1 MPKIDHDTKEKI
13 LAAAEKVFHRNGFKG
28 TRTTEIAQEAGIS
41 RTMLHYYYSTKEE
54 LFQEVMNNTLGVVFP
69 HLARLMEQ
77 NLDLVQSVSLMID
90 TLCDLFEAKPTLP
103 SFVVNIINES
113 PDVVNMLAASSEDDF
128 PHRLEALLNIER
140 QKNDAINNEVTGE
153 DLMINIY
160 SLCGTPFLGYTYIK
174 SKENRTDEQ
183 MMELMQQRRQKIK
196 NLMLKSLLK

>member
-77 NLDLVQSVSLMID
+77 NLDLVQLVSLMID

-113 PDVVNMLAASSEDDF
+113 PDVVNMLAASSDDDF
-128 PHRLEALLNIER
+128 PYRLEVLLNAER
-140 QKNDAINNEVTGE
+140 QKGNNISEFTGE
-153 DLMINIY
+153 DLMMNIY
-160 SLCGTPFLGYTYIK
+160 SLCATPYLGYIYIK
-174 SKENRTDEQ
+174 TKENRTDEQ
-183 MMELMQQRRQKIK
+183 MMELMRLRRQKIK
-196 NLMLKSLLK
+196 NLMLKCLMK

>member
-13 LAAAEKVFHRNGFKG
+13 LAAAEKVFHKNGFKG
-28 TRTTEIAQEAGIS
+28 TRTTEIAVEAGIS

-54 LFQEVMNNTLGVVFP
+54 LFQEVMNNTLGIIFP

-77 NLDLVQSVSLMID
+77 NLDLVQLISLMID

-103 SFVVNIINES
+103 SFIVNVINES

-128 PHRLEALLNIER
+128 PHRLEALLSAER
-140 QKNDAINNEVTGE
+140 QKNNAINEEITGE
-153 DLMINIY
+153 DLMLNIY
-160 SLCGTPFLGYTYIK
+160 SLCGTPYLGYSYIK

-183 MMELMQQRRQKIK
+183 MIELMQQRRQKIK
-196 NLMLKSLLK
+196 NLMFKSLLK

>member
-54 LFQEVMNNTLGVVFP
+54 LFQEVMNNTLGIVFP

-77 NLDLVQSVSLMID
+77 NLDLVQLISLMID

-140 QKNDAINNEVTGE
+140 HKNDAINNEITGE

-183 MMELMQQRRQKIK
+183 MMELMKQRRQKIK

>member
-13 LAAAEKVFHRNGFKG
+13 LTAAEKVFHRNGFKG

-113 PDVVNMLAASSEDDF
+113 PDVVNMLAVSSEDDF

-183 MMELMQQRRQKIK
+183 MMELMKQRRQKIK

>member
-77 NLDLVQSVSLMID
+77 NLDLVQLVSLMID

-113 PDVVNMLAASSEDDF
+113 PDVVNMLAANSDDDF
-128 PHRLEALLNIER
+128 PHRLDVLLNAER
-140 QKNDAINNEVTGE
+140 QKGNNIESEFTGE
-153 DLMINIY
+153 DLMMNIY
-160 SLCGTPFLGYTYIK
+160 SLCATPYLGYIYIK
-174 SKENRTDEQ
+174 TKENRTDEQ
-183 MMELMQQRRQKIK
+183 MMELMRQRRQKIK
-196 NLMLKSLLK
+196 NLMLKCLMK